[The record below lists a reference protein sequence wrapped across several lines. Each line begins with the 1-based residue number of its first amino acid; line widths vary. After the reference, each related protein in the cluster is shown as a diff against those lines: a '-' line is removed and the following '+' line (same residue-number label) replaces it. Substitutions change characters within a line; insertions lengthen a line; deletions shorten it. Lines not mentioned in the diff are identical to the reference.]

1 MSKNDSQKI
10 RIILTLNEE
19 EFFGLRTLPKADFLE
34 IRLDQFRSDNDT
46 PEKILHKIKELS
58 ASCVFTYRQPEDSSL
73 ESLGIWN
80 RDNIAPLLSG
90 LESGKHYIDLE
101 LDKDNP
107 VFNGIDEDRFGIIR
121 SVHSFSGVPD
131 FEELLFFL
139 RPVTEEVLATVKSEL
154 PFQRIFKIAAL
165 PKDEQE
171 SEEFQH
177 SALKLSKFC
186 AKQNIPIGFCG
197 ILMGES
203 GKEFRIFP
211 EKIGSQ
217 FTYCCLGEPKAPG
230 QVDLETVLSK
240 RKLKD

>member
-1 MSKNDSQKI
+1 MNRKDSQKI
-10 RIILTLNEE
+10 WIILTLNEE
-19 EFFGLRTLPKADFLE
+19 EFFGLKTLPKADFLE
-34 IRLDQFRSDNDT
+34 IRLDQFRSDKDA
-46 PEKILHKIKELS
+46 PEKILQKIEDLN
-58 ASCVFTYRQPEDSSL
+58 AACVFTYRQPEDSSL
-73 ESLGIWN
+73 KSLGIWN
-80 RDNIAPLLSG
+80 RENVGPLLAG

-107 VFNGIDEDRFGIIR
+107 VFNGIDEERFGIIR
-121 SVHSFSGVPD
+121 SVHSFSGIPD
-131 FEELLFFL
+131 YEELLFFL
-139 RPVTEEVLATVKSEL
+139 RPVTGEVLATVKSEL
-154 PFQRIFKIAAL
+154 PFQRIFKIAVL
-165 PKDEQE
+165 PKNEHE

-177 SALKLSKFC
+177 SALKLSKLC

-230 QVDLETVLSK
+230 QVDLESLLTK
-240 RKLKD
+240 RK

>member
-1 MSKNDSQKI
+1 MSSDSQKI
-10 RIILTLNEE
+10 GIILTLNED
-19 EFFGLRTLPKADFLE
+19 EFFGLKTHPKADFLE
-34 IRLDQFRSDNDT
+34 IRLDQFRSEKDAPN
-46 PEKILHKIKELS
+46 KILQKIKDLK

-73 ESLGIWN
+73 KSLGAWN
-80 RDNIAPLLSG
+80 IENISPLLSG

-121 SVHSFSGVPD
+121 SVHSFSGIPD
-131 FEELLFFL
+131 YEELLFFL
-139 RPVTEEVLATVKSEL
+139 RPVTEEALATVKSGL
-154 PFQRIFKIAAL
+154 PFQRIFKVAAL
-165 PKDEQE
+165 PKNEKE
-171 SEEFQH
+171 SEEFKD
-177 SALKLSKFC
+177 SALKLSKLC

-217 FTYCCLGEPKAPG
+217 FTYCCLGAPKAPG
-230 QVDLETVLSK
+230 QVDLETLLSK
-240 RKLKD
+240 RK

>member
-1 MSKNDSQKI
+1 MNRKDSQKI
-10 RIILTLNEE
+10 WIILTLNEE
-19 EFFGLRTLPKADFLE
+19 EFFGLKTLPKADFLE
-34 IRLDQFRSDNDT
+34 IRLDQFRSDKDA
-46 PEKILHKIKELS
+46 PEKILQKIEDLN
-58 ASCVFTYRQPEDSSL
+58 AACVFTYRQPEDSSL
-73 ESLGIWN
+73 KSLGIWN
-80 RDNIAPLLSG
+80 RENVRPLLAG

-107 VFNGIDEDRFGIIR
+107 VFNGIDEERFGIIR
-121 SVHSFSGVPD
+121 SVHSFSGIPD
-131 FEELLFFL
+131 YEELLFFL

-154 PFQRIFKIAAL
+154 PFQRIFKIALL
-165 PKDEQE
+165 PKNEHE

-177 SALKLSKFC
+177 SALKLSKLC

-230 QVDLETVLSK
+230 QVDLESLLTK
-240 RKLKD
+240 RK

>member
-1 MSKNDSQKI
+1 MSDNSQKI
-10 RIILTLNEE
+10 RVILTLNEE
-19 EFFGLRTLPKADFLE
+19 EFFGLDSLPKADFLE
-34 IRLDQFRSDNDT
+34 IRLDQFRSDKDA
-46 PEKILHKIKELS
+46 PEKILQKIKDLN
-58 ASCVFTYRQPEDSSL
+58 AACVFTYRQPEDSSL
-73 ESLGIWN
+73 KSLGVWDIE
-80 RDNIAPLLSG
+80 NIAPLLSG

-121 SVHSFSGVPD
+121 SVHSFSGIPD
-131 FEELLFFL
+131 YEELLFFL

-165 PKDEQE
+165 PKNEQE
-171 SEEFQH
+171 SQEFQEY
-177 SALKLSKFC
+177 SIKLSKLC

-230 QVDLETVLSK
+230 QVDLETLLSK
-240 RKLKD
+240 RK

>member
-1 MSKNDSQKI
+1 MSLSDSQKI
-10 RIILTLNEE
+10 QIILTLNEE
-19 EFFGLRTLPKADFLE
+19 EFFGLKTLPKADFLE
-34 IRLDQFRSDNDT
+34 IRLDQFRSNKDA
-46 PEKILHKIKELS
+46 PEKILKKIKDLN

-73 ESLGIWN
+73 KSVGIWSSE
-80 RDNIAPLLSG
+80 NIDLLLSG

-107 VFNGIDEDRFGIIR
+107 VFNGIDEGRFGIIR
-121 SVHSFSGVPD
+121 SVHSFSGIPD
-131 FEELLFFL
+131 YEELLFFL
-139 RPVTEEVLATVKSEL
+139 RPVTEEVLATVKSKL

-165 PKDEQE
+165 PKSEQE
-171 SEEFQH
+171 SKEFQD
-177 SALKLSKFC
+177 SALKLSKLC

-217 FTYCCLGEPKAPG
+217 FTYSCLGEPKAPG
-230 QVDLETVLSK
+230 QVDLDTLLSK
-240 RKLKD
+240 RK

>member
-1 MSKNDSQKI
+1 MSQNDSQKI

-19 EFFGLRTLPKADFLE
+19 EFFGLKTLPKADFLE
-34 IRLDQFRSDNDT
+34 IRLDQFRSEKDA
-46 PEKILHKIKELS
+46 PEKILQKIKDLN
-58 ASCVFTYRQPEDSSL
+58 APCVFTYRQPEDSSL
-73 ESLGIWN
+73 KSLGNWN
-80 RDNIAPLLSG
+80 MENIAPLLSA

-121 SVHSFSGVPD
+121 SVHSFSGIPD
-131 FEELLFFL
+131 YEELLFFL
-139 RPVTEEVLATVKSEL
+139 RPVTEEFLATVKSGL

-165 PKDEQE
+165 PKNEQE
-171 SEEFQH
+171 SKDFQD
-177 SALKLSKFC
+177 SALKLSKLC

-211 EKIGSQ
+211 ERIGSQ

-230 QVDLETVLSK
+230 QVDLETLLSK
-240 RKLKD
+240 RK

>member
-1 MSKNDSQKI
+1 MSNDSQKI

-19 EFFGLRTLPKADFLE
+19 EFFGLKTLPKVDFLE
-34 IRLDQFRSDNDT
+34 IRLDQFRSDKDA
-46 PEKILHKIKELS
+46 PEKILQKIKDLN

-73 ESLGIWN
+73 KSLGVWN
-80 RDNIAPLLSG
+80 MENITPLLSG
-90 LESGKHYIDLE
+90 LESGKHYVDLE

-121 SVHSFSGVPD
+121 SVHSFSGIPD
-131 FEELLFFL
+131 YEELLFFL
-139 RPVTEEVLATVKSEL
+139 RPVTEEVLATVKSGL

-165 PKDEQE
+165 PKNEKESKDFQE
-171 SEEFQH
+171 Y
-177 SALKLSKFC
+177 ALKLSKLC
-186 AKQNIPIGFCG
+186 AKLNIPIGFCG

-230 QVDLETVLSK
+230 QVDLETLLSK
-240 RKLKD
+240 RK

>member
-1 MSKNDSQKI
+1 MNRKDSQKI
-10 RIILTLNEE
+10 WIILTLNEE
-19 EFFGLRTLPKADFLE
+19 EFFGLKTLPKADFLE
-34 IRLDQFRSDNDT
+34 IRLDQFRSDKDA
-46 PEKILHKIKELS
+46 PEKILQKIEDLN
-58 ASCVFTYRQPEDSSL
+58 AACVFTYRQPEDSSL
-73 ESLGIWN
+73 KSLGIWN
-80 RDNIAPLLSG
+80 RENVGPLLAG

-107 VFNGIDEDRFGIIR
+107 VFNGIDEERFGIIR
-121 SVHSFSGVPD
+121 SVHSFSGIPD
-131 FEELLFFL
+131 YEELLFFL

-154 PFQRIFKIAAL
+154 PFQRIFKIAVL
-165 PKDEQE
+165 PKNEHE

-177 SALKLSKFC
+177 SALKLSKLC

-230 QVDLETVLSK
+230 QVDLESLLTK
-240 RKLKD
+240 RK